1 MAQQEKGHV
10 WHVLHGELALLWGAW
25 LAWGLHGHAATSPS
39 PPPAARSVPELAQ
52 LQEGGWCWQVAKCL
66 LPSPQTRQVSP
77 VCQPAL
83 QWDCSWVFIM
93 SPLHQCIFC
102 ASMCSPEPQPNIP
115 QLNIPQP
122 MQRHPAQCHLVKDTF
137 PFSLDKV
144 PPSVFFLVSTARVV
158 ASAVPHFPGLPAH
171 PSWAF
176 VGDQWGGR
184 REH

>member
-1 MAQQEKGHV
+1 MARP
-10 WHVLHGELALLWGAW
+10 AWGAGTALGGMAGLGFAW
-25 LAWGLHGHAATSPS
+25 ARCNLTKPPTSSTVGAGAGTATGRRLVLAGGKVFAA
-39 PPPAARSVPELAQ
+39 
-52 LQEGGWCWQVAKCL
+52 K
-66 LPSPQTRQVSP
+66 PQTRQVSP

-144 PPSVFFLVSTARVV
+144 PPVFFLVPTARVV